1 MDVYFVRHGET
12 DGNVARRHQHPETM
26 LNERGV
32 KQVTTVSSTIANLKP
47 THIITSTQLR
57 AVQSTKIIASY
68 CEDVI
73 PDTHPA
79 FEELKAPRWLI
90 GNRFVGLT
98 TFWYVWAWFWG
109 ETVAEGESYREF
121 LERIKEARTH
131 LETLPADARVVVV
144 SHAVF
149 TNIFLEHLCTDKPM
163 SFWRAIRRFWLI
175 LRIRNA
181 AILHLRYDKS
191 IQGTC
196 GWKFLSAARVYLK
209 S

>member
-12 DGNVARRHQHPETM
+12 DGNVARRHQHPETS
-26 LNERGV
+26 LNDRGV
-32 KQVTTVSSTIANLKP
+32 EQVTAVAYEIANLKP

-57 AVQSTKIIASY
+57 AVESTKLITDY
-68 CEDVI
+68 CEGII
-73 PDTHPA
+73 PDTHTA

-90 GNRFVGLT
+90 GNRFVGFT
-98 TFWYVWAWFWG
+98 TFWYVWSWFWG
-109 ETVAEGESYREF
+109 ETVEEGESYRQF
-121 LERIKEARTH
+121 LERIKEARTY
-131 LETLPADARVVVV
+131 LESLPADARVVVV

-163 SFWRAIRRFWLI
+163 SLWRAARRFWLI

-181 AILHLRYDKS
+181 AILHLRYTKS
-191 IQGTC
+191 PQGTC
-196 GWKFLSAARVYLK
+196 GWNFLSAARVYPR

>member
-32 KQVTTVSSTIANLKP
+32 EQVTTVAYEIANIKP

-57 AVQSTKIIASY
+57 AVQSTKIITDYYAG
-68 CEDVI
+68 VI
-73 PDTHPA
+73 PDTHHA
-79 FEELKAPRWLI
+79 FEELKAPRWLV
-90 GNRFVGLT
+90 GNRFVSLT
-98 TFWYVWAWFWG
+98 TFWYVWEWFWG

-121 LERIKEARTH
+121 LVRIKEARSY
-131 LETLPADARVVVV
+131 LESLPEDARVVVV

-163 SFWRAIRRFWLI
+163 SFWRAARRFWLI

-181 AILHLRYDKS
+181 AIIHLHHTKS
-191 IQGTC
+191 GEGTC
-196 GWKFLSAARVYLK
+196 GWNFISASRVYPR